1 MNTKEFDLRK
11 LSDEEFIEFEKQ
23 FNAEKALRG
32 SSWWPKSAGIDGNRL
47 FNYILATFPNTTD
60 AIQTGIHRDLEK
72 TVLLLTDF
80 ATLNFVDDYKPGDLL
95 LARPR
100 RKTQLNKTERDEYL
114 KVSSRF
120 LDILIGEGKE

>member
-1 MNTKEFDLRK
+1 MNTKGFDLSK

-32 SSWWPKSAGIDGNRL
+32 SSWWPKTAGIDGNRL

-60 AIQTGIHRDLEK
+60 AIQTSIHRDLEK

-80 ATLNFVDDYKPGDLL
+80 ATLNFVDNYRPGDLL
-95 LARPR
+95 LTRPR
-100 RKTQLNKTERDEYL
+100 RKTQLNKTECDEYL

-120 LDILIGEGKE
+120 LDILIGEEKE

>member
-1 MNTKEFDLRK
+1 MNAEEFDLRK
-11 LSDEEFIEFEKQ
+11 LSDEEFIEFEKR

-32 SSWWPKSAGIDGNRL
+32 SSWWPKSAGIDGHRL
-47 FNYILATFPNTTD
+47 FNYILETFPNTTD
-60 AIQTGIHRDLEK
+60 EIQTSIHRDLEK
-72 TVLLLTDF
+72 TILLLTDF

-95 LARPR
+95 LTRPR

-120 LDILIGEGKE
+120 LDILIGGGKE